1 MQSMT
6 LTAEYIESSSADGT
20 TNNAN
25 NNTDETK
32 PASTSHFV
40 PLRMGGNGRTHKPS
54 AGSAALIDEIGGLPT
69 LEAMTTTFYTKA
81 FRDVTLDRF
90 IRSHED
96 PHASRFARWIHQ
108 KLTG

>member
-1 MQSMT
+1 M
-6 LTAEYIESSSADGT
+6 LTTIR
-20 TNNAN
+20 
-25 NNTDETK
+25 TDETK